1 MNRRKILWV
10 VAAVAGSLLVNGC
23 KTAPKSANPRA
34 SGTPVR
40 RAATKP
46 ADEKVGLQKLASA
59 HAHYAAGVVH
69 ELNNETELA
78 LEDFQRAA
86 KEDPDNETL
95 ILEVSR
101 RLLQYKQPDKAL
113 EFLLAATARGNA
125 SGEIYA
131 RLGSAYARLGRNDEA
146 LAANRIAVNKS
157 PRFLTGYQNLFLSLV
172 QAKQGEEALKVL
184 EKAGQLVRVDAEFL
198 IGLTDLYQNYMLQFP
213 TQREAVQAKALEML
227 VRAETLKP
235 TQPQTRLR
243 LADGLYSLG
252 DSRRAATI
260 YLSLLDQIEDLPLLR
275 ENVRAKLAD
284 IYLRGD
290 DRKRAR
296 EQLEAIVRDDPSN
309 AQAYYFLGN
318 LAYDEKRWANAA
330 ELLKKTLLF
339 NPNFEQAYYDLT
351 AAQLAANDAGGA
363 LATLDQVRG
372 KFSQTFLTEYLTA
385 LAQGRQ
391 KNFAEAIKHY
401 TAAEVIAQAGEPKR
415 LTAEFYFEVGIAFER
430 KGDRAEAEKHFER
443 ALVLKP
449 EFPEAQNYLGYMW
462 AEQGEKLDRARD
474 LIEKALKAEPK
485 SAAYLDSMGWVLF
498 KLNQPKEALDY
509 LLKAVS
515 LNGEPDATLYDH
527 LGDIYSA
534 LHQAEKAHEAW
545 SKSLAVEASELVR
558 KKIDSPKAP

>member
-1 MNRRKILWV
+1 MVFWV

-23 KTAPKSANPRA
+23 TSAPWSANSRA
-34 SGTPVR
+34 ADPPAR
-40 RAATKP
+40 RAVNQP
-46 ADEKVGLQKLASA
+46 ANEKAGPQKLASA
-59 HAHYAAGVVH
+59 HAHYAAGVVL
-69 ELNNETELA
+69 ELNNETDLA
-78 LEDFQRAA
+78 LEEFQRAA

-125 SGEIYA
+125 TGEIYA
-131 RLGSAYARLGRNDEA
+131 RLGSVYARLGRNEEA
-146 LAANRIAVNKS
+146 LTANRTAVKKS
-157 PRFLTGYQNLFLSLV
+157 PHFLIGYQNLFLSLL
-172 QAKQGEEALKVL
+172 QAKQGEEALKL
-184 EKAGQLVRVDAEFL
+184 LDEAGQLVPADADFL
-198 IGLTDLYQNYMLQFP
+198 IGLADLYQNYLLQFP

-227 VRAETLKP
+227 VRTETLKP
-235 TQPQTRLR
+235 TDPQTRLR

-260 YLSLLDQIEDLPLLR
+260 YLSLLDQIEDLPLVR

-309 AQAYYFLGN
+309 GQAYYFLGN
-318 LAYDEKRWANAA
+318 LAYDEKRWADAA

-339 NPNFEQAYYDLT
+339 NPNFEPAYYDLT
-351 AAQLAANDAGGA
+351 AAQLAANDAAGA
-363 LATLDQVRG
+363 LATLERARG
-372 KFSQTFLTEYLTA
+372 KFPQTFLTEYLAA

-391 KNFAEAIKHY
+391 KNFAEAIKHF
-401 TAAEVIAQAGEPKR
+401 TAAEVIAKAGEPKR
-415 LTAEFYFEVGIAFER
+415 LTAEFYFEVAIAFER
-430 KGDRAEAEKHFER
+430 KGDRAEAEKHFEQ
-443 ALVLKP
+443 ALGLKP

-462 AEQGEKLDRARD
+462 AERGEKLDRARD
-474 LIEKALKAEPK
+474 LIGKALKAEPK

-498 KLNQPKEALDY
+498 KLNQPQEALDY

-515 LNGEPDATLYDH
+515 LNEGPDATLYDH

-534 LHQAEKAHEAW
+534 LRQPDQAHEAW

-558 KKIDSPKAP
+558 KKMDSSKAP